1 MVSNEV
7 REIEKR
13 ISLWGGY
20 RDELVATAMTLSL
33 LVLGTFLI
41 TERLIQKPTPKI
53 SQEVLQAAA
62 SAVPQ
67 TLGVQDVAPS
77 AATMSATQLDTLKQ
91 YTQAASTASEGAL
104 VHTEVPYGE
113 PGMYEFLEY
122 SIEFSNPRISFDQK
136 SNGKRQLLVDVLLAN
151 KAVAEG
157 IDVRLTASIVKDGN
171 VIVKEAAL
179 SLPDSRALGKGETL
193 RTTAS
198 LGLIDAT
205 DVRELKYKPGHN
217 LASASHFLYP

>member
-1 MVSNEV
+1 MVSQEV

-20 RDELVATAMTLSL
+20 RDELIATAMTLSL
-33 LVLGTFLI
+33 LVLGTFLL
-41 TERLIQKPTPKI
+41 TERMITKPAASVAPAL
-53 SQEVLQAAA
+53 SQAIA

-67 TLGVQDVAPS
+67 TLGVQDVAVP
-77 AATMSATQLDTLKQ
+77 ATMSATQLDTLKQ
-91 YTQAASTASEGAL
+91 YTQAASTATEGAV
-104 VHTEVPYGE
+104 VHSEVPYGE
-113 PGMYEFLEY
+113 PGTYDFLEY

-136 SNGKRQLLVDVLLAN
+136 TNGKRQLLVDILLVN
-151 KAVAEG
+151 KTVAEG
-157 IDVRLTASIVKDGN
+157 IDVRMTASIIKDGN

-179 SLPDSRALGKGETL
+179 SIPDSRALGKGETL